1 MRAAWYT
8 ELCDPTV
15 LIVGERDTPEPGPGE
30 VRVKLVTSGVNPSD
44 WKSRKRGRDGAM
56 PFPAIIPHSDG
67 AGTVDAVGAGVDAA
81 RIGRRVWVMNGQWK
95 RPFGTAAE
103 YICQQDKYVVD
114 LPDGADFAEAACFG
128 IPFLTAWRAVM
139 YDGPVAG
146 KTILVSGGAGAVGHH
161 AIQVAK
167 ANGARVLTTISSDAK
182 AEYAKAA
189 GADEAIN
196 YRTEDVG
203 KRVQALTDG
212 LGADRIVELNISANA
227 PLYDRILAPRGVAV
241 IYGTQDLVAQVP
253 AQAFI
258 PRGAELKWFIV
269 YELFDEHREAGIAA
283 LNKMLADGTLK
294 TTVAAR
300 LPLDDIQA
308 AHMMVEKAGH
318 MGNVVLDIG

>member
-8 ELCDPTV
+8 KLGGPEV
-15 LIVGERDTPEPGPGE
+15 LTVGERDTPEPGPGE
-30 VRVKLVTSGVNPSD
+30 VRVRLATSGVNPSD
-44 WKSRKRGRDGAM
+44 WKARLRGRDGNM
-56 PFPAIIPHSDG
+56 PFPTIIPHSDG
-67 AGTVDAVGAGVDAA
+67 AGTIDAVGDGIDAS
-81 RIGRRVWVMNGQWK
+81 RIGKTVWLMNGQWK
-95 RPFGTAAE
+95 RPFGTAAQ

-114 LPDGADFAEAACFG
+114 LPDGTDLAEAACFG

-167 ANGARVLTTISSDAK
+167 ANGARVLTTISSDEK
-182 AEYAKAA
+182 AAYAKAA
-189 GADEAIN
+189 GADETIN
-196 YRTEDVG
+196 YRSEDVG
-203 KRVQALTDG
+203 QRVQDMTDG

-227 PLYDRILAPRGVAV
+227 PLYDRILAPRGVAI
-241 IYGTQDLVAQVP
+241 IYGTNDLVAAVP

-283 LNKMLADGTLK
+283 LNEMLAAGTLQ
-294 TTVAAR
+294 TSIAAR
-300 LPLDDIQA
+300 FALDDIQA
-308 AHMMVEKAGH
+308 AHRMVEEARH